1 MKVLIPV
8 VQQLVF
14 YLAVLG
20 IGGSESWAQHMTQPA
35 NLLPPP
41 RTNLVAVHWPDLTM
55 LEPNVREQ
63 LASLQTALANA
74 ARDRKTTDA
83 ALSEAYGTTGK
94 NYQAY
99 SLNSAA
105 RECYLNASR
114 LAPRD
119 FRWVYLLGYLDQQGD
134 RVDEAI
140 RQYRLARALRPDYL
154 AVPVNLGNIYL
165 QLNRLGEANENFNAA
180 LAIDANCSPALYGLG
195 QVALSQRNYAE
206 AVKYF
211 EKALALIPGANRIH
225 YSLAMAYRGLGNNEK
240 TKDHLAR
247 QGTVGVRVSDPLVD
261 GLQEL
266 IKGERIYLA
275 RGKLALESRRYTEA
289 IEEFRKA
296 LAANPES
303 VTAHVNLGSALVQT
317 GNLKEAAEH
326 FEAALRLNPK
336 NVNAHFNLAV
346 LSARE
351 EKHQEA
357 VSHLQF
363 LVSVDPNDLSAR
375 LFLARELERSNRIN
389 NALAE
394 YSRVVEAD
402 PNNEDALLEQARLLI
417 KVGDHKQA
425 LNNLKR
431 GHERYPPKGQT
442 ALLLAYL
449 LATSPQHDLRDGSKA
464 LELAQLIYKGTGSP
478 EHGAVVAFALA
489 ELGRCADAAAWQR
502 KMIAT
507 AEQQRK
513 TDLVAQLKSNLKLYE
528 VGPPC
533 RPASEP
539 IGQTNPD

>member
-1 MKVLIPV
+1 MLIRLP
-8 VQQLVF
+8 LLAF
-14 YLAVLG
+14 YLAVLS
-20 IGGSESWAQHMTQPA
+20 IGGSESWAQNIAQPA

-55 LEPNVREQ
+55 LEPEVREQ

-74 ARDRKTTDA
+74 ARDRKATDA
-83 ALSEAYGTTGK
+83 VLSEAYGTMGK

-140 RQYRLARALRPDYL
+140 RQYRLARALRTDYL

-165 QLNRLGEANENFNAA
+165 QLNRLVEATENFNAA
-180 LAIDANCSPALYGLG
+180 LAIDGNCAPALYGLG
-195 QVALSQRNYAE
+195 QVAVSQRHYAE
-206 AVKYF
+206 ALKYF
-211 EKALALIPGANRIH
+211 ERALALIPGANRIH
-225 YSLAMAYRGLGNNEK
+225 YSLAMAYRGLGDTEK
-240 TKDHLAR
+240 TKEHLAR
-247 QGTVGVRVSDPLVD
+247 QGTVGVRVNDPLVD
-261 GLQEL
+261 SLQEL

-275 RGKLALESRRYTEA
+275 RGKLAVESRRYAEA

-303 VTAHVNLGSALVQT
+303 VTAHVNLGSVFVQT
-317 GNLKEAAEH
+317 GTLKEAAEH
-326 FEAALRLNPK
+326 FETALRLDPK
-336 NVNAHFNLAV
+336 NINAHFNLAV
-346 LSARE
+346 LLARV

-363 LVSVDPNDLSAR
+363 VVSADPHDVSAR
-375 LFLARELERSNRIN
+375 LFMARELVKSNRLDD
-389 NALAE
+389 ALAE

-402 PNNEDALLEQARLLI
+402 PNNEAALLEQVKLLMRM
-417 KVGDHKQA
+417 GEHKQA

-431 GHERYPPKGQT
+431 GHERYPQKGQT

-449 LATSPQHDLRDGSKA
+449 LATSPQYDLRDGSKA
-464 LELAQLIYKGTGSP
+464 LELAQLIYKATGYP
-478 EHGAVVAFALA
+478 EHGAVVALALA
-489 ELGRCADAAAWQR
+489 ELGRCAEAAAWQR
-502 KMIAT
+502 RMIAA
-507 AEQQRK
+507 AEQQHRA
-513 TDLVAQLKSNLKLYE
+513 DVVAQLKSNLRLYE
-528 VGPPC
+528 IGPPC
-533 RPASEP
+533 RPAGETV
-539 IGQTNPD
+539 GETNPD

>member
-1 MKVLIPV
+1 MKVLIPRV
-8 VQQLVF
+8 PRLVF

-20 IGGSESWAQHMTQPA
+20 IGGSESWAQNPA
-35 NLLPPP
+35 NLLSPP

-55 LEPNVREQ
+55 LEAGVREQ

-83 ALSEAYGTTGK
+83 ALSEAYGTMGK
-94 NYQAY
+94 NFQAY

-114 LAPRD
+114 LAPRN
-119 FRWVYLLGYLDQQGD
+119 FRWIYLLGYVEQQGD

-154 AVPVNLGNIYL
+154 ALPVNLGNIYL
-165 QLNRLGEANENFNAA
+165 QLNRLEEANENFNAA
-180 LAIDANCSPALYGLG
+180 LAIDGNCVPALYGLG
-195 QVALSQRNYAE
+195 QVALSQRNYAD

-225 YSLAMAYRGLGNNEK
+225 YSLAMAHRGLGNNGK
-240 TKDHLAR
+240 AKDHLAR
-247 QGTVGVRVSDPLVD
+247 QGTVGVRVRDPVVD
-261 GLQEL
+261 ELREL

-275 RGKLALESRRYTEA
+275 RGKLAVESRRYAEA

-326 FEAALRLNPK
+326 FEAALRLDPK
-336 NVNAHFNLAV
+336 NINAHFNLAV

-357 VSHLQF
+357 VAHLQF

-375 LFLARELERSNRIN
+375 LFLARELVKSNRIDD
-389 NALAE
+389 ALAE
-394 YSRVVEAD
+394 YSRAVEAD
-402 PNNEDALLEQARLLI
+402 PNNEEALLEQVKLLI
-417 KVGDHKQA
+417 KVGEHKQA

-431 GHERYPPKGQT
+431 GHERYPQKGRP

-449 LATSPQHDLRDGSKA
+449 LATSPQYDLRDGSKA
-464 LELAQLIYKGTGSP
+464 LELAQLIYKATGYP

-489 ELGRCADAAAWQR
+489 ELGRCAEAAAWQR
-502 KMIAT
+502 KMIAA

-513 TDLVAQLKSNLKLYE
+513 ADVGAQLKSNLKLYE

-533 RPASEP
+533 RPAGETV
-539 IGQTNPD
+539 GQTNPD